1 MDLQCSDKYA
11 LLQSNQFNRIPEDSV
26 NESVIWNNQ
35 YPIQI
40 CIPACLM
47 NREFFMITC
56 LYSAWLENLWIERI
70 AFKPGDWNQI

>member
-11 LLQSNQFNRIPEDSV
+11 LLQSSQFNRIPEDSV
-26 NESVIWNNQ
+26 MNRLFENNQ
-35 YPIQI
+35 YQIQI

-47 NREFFMITC
+47 NSEFFMITC

>member
-35 YPIQI
+35 YQIQI
-40 CIPACLM
+40 FIPACLM

-70 AFKPGDWNQI
+70 AFKPSDLNQI